1 MRLSI
6 SIAFIS
12 ILLLNSCNKNPEPPV
27 SVSQLKCNWLENPI
41 GTNQIPDFNWILKSD
56 LREQIQT
63 AYQIIISSDKGI
75 GDIWNSGKIQSKSSA
90 WISYNGTALL
100 PEKEYFWKVRVWDG

>member
-12 ILLLNSCNKNPEPPV
+12 
-27 SVSQLKCNWLENPI
+27 
-41 GTNQIPDFNWILKSD
+41 ILKSD

-75 GDIWNSGKIQSKSSA
+75 GDRW
-90 WISYNGTALL
+90 
-100 PEKEYFWKVRVWDG
+100 E